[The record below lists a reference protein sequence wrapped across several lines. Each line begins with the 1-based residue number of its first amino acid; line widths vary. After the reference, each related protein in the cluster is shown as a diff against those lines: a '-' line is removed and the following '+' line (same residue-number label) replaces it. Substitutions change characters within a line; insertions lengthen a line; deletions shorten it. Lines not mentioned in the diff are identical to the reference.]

1 MIKIELTTEQANI
14 LLQLVEIAM
23 KAGNINNVKA
33 GLPLYDLI
41 LDAAKVGILG
51 NAVFSDPHLK
61 TASLALGA
69 FAALLTCAV
78 KAVELYRKLKNDK

>member
-1 MIKIELTTEQANI
+1 MIKIELTLEQANT

-41 LDAAKVGILG
+41 LEAAKSQ
-51 NAVFSDPHLK
+51 AP
-61 TASLALGA
+61 LA
-69 FAALLTCAV
+69 
-78 KAVELYRKLKNDK
+78 N

>member
-1 MIKIELTTEQANI
+1 MIKIELTVEQANT

-41 LDAAKVGILG
+41 LDAAKAQV
-51 NAVFSDPHLK
+51 P
-61 TASLALGA
+61 LA
-69 FAALLTCAV
+69 
-78 KAVELYRKLKNDK
+78 N